1 MATQKLALPGVCGRG
16 PPGNTGRGNY
26 GFVWEVVILRSI
38 TSKGLARHPSRSRP
52 DYLNGPYFS
61 ENFAPVLGQHFV
73 RVGLLGQIGRF
84 AAEGGGRFARG
95 NRVVLRT
102 ARGLEVGEVLSA
114 AENVPGEV
122 DGALLRRLT
131 VEDDLLLAR
140 LEKNK
145 GEALL
150 RCEEALKSRGMDV
163 VLIDVEHLFD
173 GKSLFFYFLGDT
185 SPELDA
191 ITAELANA
199 YDSEVQFQK
208 FSDALT
214 VGCGPGCGTEA
225 ATGSG
230 CGTSGG
236 GCSSC
241 GIASACGTGRSKLG
255 HDH

>member
-1 MATQKLALPGVCGRG
+1 M
-16 PPGNTGRGNY
+16 
-26 GFVWEVVILRSI
+26 
-38 TSKGLARHPSRSRP
+38 
-52 DYLNGPYFS
+52 
-61 ENFAPVLGQHFV
+61 LGQHFV
-73 RVGLLGQIGRF
+73 RVGVLGQVGRF
-84 AAEGGGRFARG
+84 ATEGGGHFARG

-102 ARGLEVGEVLSA
+102 VRGLEVGEVLSP
-114 AENVPGEV
+114 AENRGGEP
-122 DGALLRRLT
+122 DGIVLRRVT

-140 LEKNK
+140 LERNK
-145 GEALL
+145 QEALS
-150 RCEEALKSRGMDV
+150 RCEEALLQRGLDV

-173 GKSLFFYFLGDT
+173 GKSLFFYFLGES

-191 ITAELANA
+191 VTGELAEA

-214 VGCGPGCGTEA
+214 QGCGPGCGTEA

-241 GIASACGTGRSKLG
+241 GIASACGTGRSKREAA
-255 HDH
+255 H

>member
-1 MATQKLALPGVCGRG
+1 
-16 PPGNTGRGNY
+16 
-26 GFVWEVVILRSI
+26 
-38 TSKGLARHPSRSRP
+38 
-52 DYLNGPYFS
+52 
-61 ENFAPVLGQHFV
+61 VLGQHFV
-73 RVGLLGQIGRF
+73 RVGVLGQVGRF
-84 AAEGGGRFARG
+84 ATEGGVLFARG

-102 ARGLEVGEVLSA
+102 VRGLEVGEVLSP
-114 AENVPGEV
+114 AENRGGEP
-122 DGALLRRLT
+122 DGIVLRRVT

-145 GEALL
+145 QEALS
-150 RCEEALKSRGMDV
+150 RCEEALLQRGLDV

-173 GKSLFFYFLGDT
+173 GKSLFFYFLGET

-191 ITAELANA
+191 ITGELAAA

-214 VGCGPGCGTEA
+214 LGCGPGCGTEA

-230 CGTSGG
+230 CGTTGG

-241 GIASACGTGRSKLG
+241 GIASACGTSRAKREAA
-255 HDH
+255 H